1 MSTAAVAQALE
12 TDTPATRRPTTPGAP
27 EVTPPAEP
35 QVTGLRRP
43 AEPAGS
49 LVTSRQA
56 LSPARRTLAEPVG
69 SDVTSRQA
77 PSSVRRTLAGFD
89 VTSRQAPSPNPT
101 RRPRIAG
108 TTTERLPVRACS
120 GEDLGRH
127 VQPRLARTATRRGD
141 VRHLTVAEAEP
152 PALRLTRRGRAL
164 LTTVS
169 VLVFGAAIAV
179 LGLRVAGVLEPEP
192 QFTRTIQVE
201 VGPGQTLWSIAQDTN
216 PTDNPASVVEQIANL
231 NNLDNAADVTPGQT
245 LQIPVR

>member
-12 TDTPATRRPTTPGAP
+12 TDAPATRRSTTPLAD
-27 EVTPPAEP
+27 
-35 QVTGLRRP
+35 
-43 AEPAGS
+43 
-49 LVTSRQA
+49 
-56 LSPARRTLAEPVG
+56 PAR
-69 SDVTSRQA
+69 
-77 PSSVRRTLAGFD
+77 
-89 VTSRQAPSPNPT
+89 PT

-120 GEDLGRH
+120 GEDIGRH
-127 VQPRLARTATRRGD
+127 VQPRLARIAGRRGD
-141 VRHLTVAEAEP
+141 VRHLTVVEAEP

-231 NNLDNAADVTPGQT
+231 NNLDNAADVAPGQT
-245 LQIPVR
+245 LQIPTR

>member
-27 EVTPPAEP
+27 ELTPPAEP
-35 QVTGLRRP
+35 QVTGLRRQP

-49 LVTSRQA
+49 LVTSHEA
-56 LSPARRTLAEPVG
+56 PSPARRTLAEPVG

-77 PSSVRRTLAGFD
+77 T
-89 VTSRQAPSPNPT
+89 SPNPT

-127 VQPRLARTATRRGD
+127 VQPRLARTATRRGN

>member
-12 TDTPATRRPTTPGAP
+12 TDTPARRRPTTPGAP
-27 EVTPPAEP
+27 ELTPPAP
-35 QVTGLRRP
+35 SADPGRP
-43 AEPAGS
+43 S
-49 LVTSRQA
+49 H
-56 LSPARRTLAEPVG
+56 
-69 SDVTSRQA
+69 
-77 PSSVRRTLAGFD
+77 
-89 VTSRQAPSPNPT
+89 
-101 RRPRIAG
+101 RPRIAG

-127 VQPRLARTATRRGD
+127 LQPRVAAARRGD

-164 LTTVS
+164 LTAVS

-245 LQIPVR
+245 LQVPVR

>member
-27 EVTPPAEP
+27 PA
-35 QVTGLRRP
+35 
-43 AEPAGS
+43 APAGS
-49 LVTSRQA
+49 
-56 LSPARRTLAEPVG
+56 
-69 SDVTSRQA
+69 
-77 PSSVRRTLAGFD
+77 D

-120 GEDLGRH
+120 GEDIGRH
-127 VQPRLARTATRRGD
+127 VQPRLARTATRRAD
-141 VRHLTVAEAEP
+141 ARHLTVAEAEP
-152 PALRLTRRGRAL
+152 PALRLTRRGRAI

-216 PTDNPASVVEQIANL
+216 PTDNPASVIEQIANL
-231 NNLDNAADVTPGQT
+231 NNLENAADVTPGQT